1 MASNASAVEAGSFIE
16 PMECLL
22 TGTLPEGP
30 GWSYE
35 LKLDG
40 FRLQAARSGSVLSL
54 YSRRGNLL
62 NARFAS
68 LVDNLAPM
76 PDGTV
81 LDGELVA
88 LGDDGRPDF
97 QLLQNFRSDGPRI
110 IFFAFDILLYRHK
123 SLLGLPL
130 EQRREILRSVL
141 PQCGQV
147 RLSEAV
153 ETSAAA
159 ILHTVRDYGLEGVVA
174 KREDSVYEPGKRTGA
189 WLKHRINLGQEFVI
203 GGYTPGSHGF
213 DALVVGF
220 YRGEDLIY
228 ASRVRAGFVPALRRQ
243 LFARLKPLV
252 AKECP
257 FANLPEQASGRWG
270 QGFTA
275 AKMRECVWLQPEL
288 VAQVEFL
295 EWTGAD
301 HLRHTKFIGLREDK
315 TAKDVVKE
323 TV

>member
-1 MASNASAVEAGSFIE
+1 MASGAHAAEAGGFIE

-22 TGTLPEGP
+22 TGTLPDGP

-40 FRLQAARSGSVLSL
+40 FRLQAARSGAALSL

-62 NARFAS
+62 NARFPS
-68 LVDNLAPM
+68 LVDDLAPM

-88 LGDDGRPDF
+88 LGKDGRPSF
-97 QLLQNFRSDGPRI
+97 QLLQNARGPSPQLV
-110 IFFAFDILLYRHK
+110 FYAFDILIHRHR
-123 SLLGLPL
+123 SLLGLPFV
-130 EQRREILRSVL
+130 ERREILRSAL
-141 PQCGQV
+141 AQCGRVQ
-147 RLSEAV
+147 LSEAV

-159 ILHTVRDYGLEGVVA
+159 VLQTVRDHGLEGVVA
-174 KREDSVYEPGKRTGA
+174 KRAESLYEPGRRTGA
-189 WLKHRINLGQEFVI
+189 WLKHRVTLGQEFVI

-228 ASRVRAGFVPALRRQ
+228 ASRVRAGFVPALRLAIFPQ
-243 LFARLKPLV
+243 LKALV
-252 AKECP
+252 ARECP
-257 FANLPEQASGRWG
+257 FRNLPERASGRLG

-275 AKMRECVWLQPEL
+275 AKMRECVWLRPEL
-288 VAQVEFL
+288 VAQIEFL

-301 HLRHTKFIGLREDK
+301 HLRHTKFIALREDK
-315 TAKDVVKE
+315 RARDVVRE
-323 TV
+323 MA